1 MSWVDGR
8 TVVITGG
15 TSGIGKAAA
24 FAVVAAGGRV
34 VLAGRTERRVAESVA
49 QVRESGGEALGVPTD
64 VGDPDAVDRLM
75 AAAVE
80 EFGSLDGLVT
90 AAGIG
95 RIGSALTQPLADI
108 EQTVRTD
115 LLGTI
120 YCVRSAAERMGPG
133 SQIVTVSS
141 ATDAGH
147 MATLAT
153 SGSSDPGGAP
163 SATMAVYA
171 AVKTAVAMLS
181 NSVRPELASRGIR
194 LSCLLPGGVATH
206 FQDSW
211 GPSELQ
217 AVGMDSGEDGGVDYQ
232 PLDLSTVMRARDVAP
247 SVLYAF
253 DLPPQSK
260 GANLEIV

>member
-1 MSWVDGR
+1 MSWVEGK

-24 FAVVAAGGRV
+24 FAIVAAGGRV
-34 VLAGRTERRVAESVA
+34 VLAGRTQSRVDEAVG
-49 QVRESGGEALGVPTD
+49 QVREAGGDALGVATD
-64 VGDPDAVDRLM
+64 VGDSPAVESLM
-75 AAAVE
+75 AAAVDH
-80 EFGSLDGLVT
+80 FGAIDGLVT

-95 RIGSALTQPLADI
+95 RIGSVLTQPLEDV

-120 YCVRSAAERMGPG
+120 YCVRAAAERMKPG

-153 SGSSDPGGAP
+153 SGSADPGGAP

-181 NSVRPELASRGIR
+181 NSLRPELAGRGIR

-211 GPSELQ
+211 GAAELQ
-217 AVGMDSGEDGGVDYQ
+217 AVGMESGVDGGTEYQ
-232 PLDLSTVMRARDVAP
+232 PLDLTTVMRAREIAP
-247 SVLYAF
+247 SILYAF
-253 DLPPQSK
+253 DLPPGSK
-260 GANLEIV
+260 GANLEVV